1 MKRGRAADVKI
12 VWREIRKQAREIE
25 SKEKEMEIE
34 LKREPTIPFVLFHAS
49 CLTDS

>member
-25 SKEKEMEIE
+25 SKGKKMEIE
-34 LKREPTIPFVLFHAS
+34 LKCKPTIPFVLLHAS
-49 CLTDS
+49 CVTDS